1 MPTPCSVHV
10 PRVGQIIVGSGVGEL
25 AMFEGIQWSG
35 RKRWIR
41 ALLAS
46 FAVHGL
52 LLFLLIHRF
61 GPIFVTP
68 SDVDLGIKGSSGS
81 MSIVYLAPVGPEK
94 TQSTPEEQRPSL
106 RAALAL
112 KPKPHKADTKIRQID
127 QPTRDDA
134 LEQTAR
140 GGSPYGRVPG
150 SPMTGDEVVPALP
163 EVFPD
168 PPVLRSDIPA
178 GVQGDVIVEVTI
190 DAEGNVVQTKLLQGI
205 GYGIEQ
211 KVLSV
216 LPRWHFRPASK
227 DGVTV
232 ASQHIVYFHYPS

>member
-1 MPTPCSVHV
+1 
-10 PRVGQIIVGSGVGEL
+10 
-25 AMFEGIQWSG
+25 MFTQIQWSG
-35 RKRWIR
+35 RKRWNR

-52 LLFLLIHRF
+52 LLLVHRG
-61 GPIFVTP
+61 GPISVVP

-81 MSIVYLAPVGPEK
+81 VSIVYLAPVGPEK
-94 TQSTPEEQRPSL
+94 TRSAPDEQRPEL
-106 RAALAL
+106 RAALM
-112 KPKPHKADTKIRQID
+112 PKPRPHNPDTTARQTD
-127 QPTRDDA
+127 QPTQDDA
-134 LEQTAR
+134 PEQTAR

-150 SPMTGDEVVPALP
+150 SPLTGDEVVPALP

-168 PPVLRSDIPA
+168 PPVSRSDIPT

-190 DAEGNVVQTKLLQGI
+190 DEQGNVVQTKLLQGI

-227 DGVTV
+227 DGVTI

>member
-1 MPTPCSVHV
+1 
-10 PRVGQIIVGSGVGEL
+10 
-25 AMFEGIQWSG
+25 MFTQIQWSG
-35 RKRWIR
+35 HKRWNR
-41 ALLAS
+41 ALCAS
-46 FAVHGL
+46 YAVHCL
-52 LLFLLIHRF
+52 LLFVLIYCG
-61 GPIFVTP
+61 GPIPVIP

-81 MSIVYLAPVGPEK
+81 VSIVYLAPVGMEK
-94 TQSTPEEQRPSL
+94 TQSSQDEQRPTL

-112 KPKPHKADTKIRQID
+112 KPKLHKPENKIRQAD
-127 QPTRDDA
+127 QPSRNDA
-134 LEQTAR
+134 PDETAR

-150 SPMTGDEVVPALP
+150 SPITGDEVVPALP

-168 PPVLRSDIPA
+168 PPVSRSDIPA

-211 KVLSV
+211 KVLAV

-227 DGVTV
+227 DGVTI

>member
-1 MPTPCSVHV
+1 
-10 PRVGQIIVGSGVGEL
+10 
-25 AMFEGIQWSG
+25 
-35 RKRWIR
+35 
-41 ALLAS
+41 
-46 FAVHGL
+46 
-52 LLFLLIHRF
+52 
-61 GPIFVTP
+61 
-68 SDVDLGIKGSSGS
+68 

-94 TQSTPEEQRPSL
+94 TQSPPEEQRFVL
-106 RAALAL
+106 RAALA
-112 KPKPHKADTKIRQID
+112 PKPAPKLPKPDANTRRPD
-127 QPTRDDA
+127 QPTRENA
-134 LEQTAR
+134 PQQTAR
-140 GGSPYGRVPG
+140 GGSPYGRLPG
-150 SPMTGDEVVPALP
+150 SPITGDEVVPALP

-168 PPVLRSDIPA
+168 PPVSRSDMPA

-227 DGVTV
+227 DGVTI